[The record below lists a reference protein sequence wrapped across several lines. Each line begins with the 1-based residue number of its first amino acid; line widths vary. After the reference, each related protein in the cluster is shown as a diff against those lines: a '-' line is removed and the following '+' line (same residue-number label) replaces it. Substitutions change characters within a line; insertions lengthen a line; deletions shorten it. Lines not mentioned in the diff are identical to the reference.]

1 MKNNRAVMRLWL
13 VLVVSILMA
22 TISACS
28 SLIATYNQAAYEQAT
43 STKAESLVLMS
54 KGTEPYNQHAQAAAA
69 LMLDVDKAYEYAA
82 GRPKNEISA
91 EQWANIR
98 DPDKNLLGGFLKRW
112 KKQGRLSSAF
122 VKEAKLQVAKA
133 FDQIIELE
141 SGKNKERK

>member
-28 SLIATYNQAAYEQAT
+28 SLIAPYNQAAYEQAT
-43 STKAESLVLMS
+43 SIKAESLVLMS

-82 GRPKNEISA
+82 GRPTNEISA
-91 EQWANIR
+91 EQWAKIR

-112 KKQGRLSSAF
+112 KEQGRLSSAF